1 MKRGKD
7 NGRADDDKRND
18 DYEREERNVRLRD
31 TQEELVRLSFEA
43 WEKDVVLI
51 HMTSWL

>member
-7 NGRADDDKRND
+7 NGRADYDKRND
-18 DYEREERNVRLRD
+18 DYESEERNVRLRD

-43 WEKDVVLI
+43 CVVLI